1 MKKKLLFTLAS
12 SLLCLG
18 ISSCGINNSGDSSTE
33 IDDSSSSI
41 SNDSS
46 SKSNQDNSS
55 SNQEENF
62 SSSSTSEEEP
72 IKNGAVKTIIDL
84 LKVSNNLDDSKLASS
99 TLNVFGNEWRSVE
112 KDGITTHKITRYEG
126 QRNTLTF
133 FKNNKA
139 IVETEDITSN
149 TDDTETVTK
158 YQNVY
163 GEANGLFIDLFCDY
177 EETGYEAKS
186 QKSSSKEI
194 VDNSPKEG
202 EISRD
207 DANTIYKKGVIVR
220 NKENSN
226 GVISFLL
233 NNYFSNNKVFAND
246 DAVTNA
252 TLKRENNKYTF
263 FSTIETKDDVENPLI
278 EEYTFDFTFDEEGYL
293 LNANGSIT
301 TYATTNNEKGL
312 KSFEY
317 VINLTQTIGEKV
329 DETNFDF
336 DSYFYSRPADVSITF
351 STTYL
356 GESVDISEINKKY
369 YVNVTS
375 KKSTVFPT
383 IDKVKLFKVTRNGN
397 EADSSDYLYEDDGET
412 KTLTLKK
419 GGDYSFFFKTTKIE
433 EIEKTAT
440 IQITELTSLK
450 FIDRRDGTLPGGGY
464 VGQYNKDNEYLP
476 NYILAGDTQFSLEAE
491 PSNATDDVEIE
502 ILNND
507 IGATISKV
515 DGTPFTYKLVT
526 SQTGKITIKATSATL
541 GEEKAITKE
550 VNVYANTDEGISSFL
565 SDATWYKPTTTS
577 TIDSLSFTAAGATNG
592 TFEVT
597 GSLGNGYTAS
607 GNYSVENGSISFET
621 TEQSNSKFTLKSI
634 KVESGRGDIIVSVT
648 IPQLMQN

>member
-18 ISSCGINNSGDSSTE
+18 ISSCGINNSGDSSAQE
-33 IDDSSSSI
+33 
-41 SNDSS
+41 
-46 SKSNQDNSS
+46 DNSS
-55 SNQEENF
+55 SA
-62 SSSSTSEEEP
+62 STSEEET
-72 IKNGAVKTIIDL
+72 IKDGAVKTIIDL
-84 LKVSNNLDDSKLASS
+84 LKASNNLDDSKLVGS
-99 TLNVFGNEWRSVE
+99 TLNVFGNEWHSVE

-133 FKNNKA
+133 YKNDKA
-139 IVETEDITSN
+139 IVETEDVTSN
-149 TDDTETVTK
+149 TDDTETITK

-194 VDNSPKEG
+194 VDSNPKEG

-207 DANTIYKKGVIVR
+207 DANIIYKKGLIVK
-220 NKENSN
+220 NKEDSN

-233 NNYFSNNKVFAND
+233 NNYFANNKIFAND
-246 DAVTNA
+246 EAVANA
-252 TLKRENNKYTF
+252 TLKKENSKYTL
-263 FSTIETKDDVENPLI
+263 FSTINSKDDVENPLI
-278 EEYTFDFTFDEEGYL
+278 EEYKFELEFNDEGYL
-293 LNANGSIT
+293 LNANGSIA
-301 TYATTNNEKGL
+301 TYAVTNNEKGL

-329 DETNFDF
+329 NENNFDF
-336 DSYFYSRPADVSITF
+336 DTYFFSRLADISITF

-369 YVNVTS
+369 YVNITA
-375 KKSTVFPT
+375 KKSTIFP
-383 IDKVKLFKVTRNGN
+383 IVDKVKLFKVTRNGS
-397 EADSSDYLYEDDGET
+397 EADSSDYIYEDDGEA

-419 GGDYSFFFKTTKIE
+419 GGDYSFFFKTAKIE

-440 IQITELTSLK
+440 IQVTELTSLK

-476 NYILAGDTQFSLEAE
+476 NYIIAGDTQFSLEAE
-491 PSNATDDVEIE
+491 PVNATDDVEIE
-502 ILNND
+502 ILNNS

-515 DGTPFTYKLVT
+515 DGAPFTYKLVT

-541 GEEKAITKE
+541 GKEKSITKE
-550 VNVYANTDEGISSFL
+550 INVYANTDEGITSFL
-565 SDATWYKPTTTS
+565 SDAIWYKPTTTS
-577 TIDSLSFTAAGATNG
+577 TIDSLNFTATGATNG
-592 TFEVT
+592 TFEVA
-597 GSLGNGYTAS
+597 GSLGSGYTAS
-607 GNYSVENGSISFET
+607 GNYSVENGNISFET
-621 TEQSNSKFTLKSI
+621 IEQSNSRYTLKSI
-634 KVESGRGDIIVSVT
+634 KLESGRGDMIVSVT
-648 IPQLMQN
+648 IAQLMQN